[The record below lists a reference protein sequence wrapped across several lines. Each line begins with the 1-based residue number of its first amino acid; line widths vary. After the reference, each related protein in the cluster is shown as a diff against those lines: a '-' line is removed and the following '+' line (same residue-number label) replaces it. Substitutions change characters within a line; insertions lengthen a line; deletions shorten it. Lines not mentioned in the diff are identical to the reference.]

1 MWSEGEVPVL
11 GYWLQWQVLVCALII
26 AAPATVA
33 LKFAWKGKPEPPLKS
48 VELWGTCWRTLDPLW
63 LLFYRAFAFVLMAKL
78 LFDTTSQFGLFSL
91 VFYTQWT
98 FALVMLYF
106 GLGTIISAHGCWVG
120 RSSYRDDQI
129 KGKVK
134 PKSNQARNA
143 IQQRAGFFGNL
154 MLIIYQTCA
163 GAVMLT
169 DIVFWCLI
177 LPFLTSME
185 FQLTFLIGAI
195 HALNAVF
202 LIVDTALNRLPFSKL
217 GFAYFALFGV
227 LYISFQWLIHAFGV
241 KWWPYPFLELNTPLA
256 PLWYFGLAV
265 WHIPCYWIYSLII
278 NSKVSILP
286 RLFPRSFLRS

>member
-154 MLIIYQTCA
+154 MLIIYQ
-163 GAVMLT
+163 VNNNLS
-169 DIVFWCLI
+169 LN
-177 LPFLTSME
+177 
-185 FQLTFLIGAI
+185 FLIFS
-195 HALNAVF
+195 VF
-202 LIVDTALNRLPFSKL
+202 SSAQL
-217 GFAYFALFGV
+217 
-227 LYISFQWLIHAFGV
+227 
-241 KWWPYPFLELNTPLA
+241 
-256 PLWYFGLAV
+256 
-265 WHIPCYWIYSLII
+265 LII
-278 NSKVSILP
+278 LGMIY
-286 RLFPRSFLRS
+286 RTITC

>member
-26 AAPATVA
+26 AAPAIVA

-78 LFDTTSQFGLFSL
+78 LFDMTSQFGLFTL

-154 MLIIYQTCA
+154 MLIMYQTCA

>member
-78 LFDTTSQFGLFSL
+78 LFDMTSQFGLFTL

-120 RSSYRDDQI
+120 RSSYTDDQI

-278 NSKVSILP
+278 NSKLSILP

>member
-78 LFDTTSQFGLFSL
+78 LFDMTSQFGLFTL

>member
-1 MWSEGEVPVL
+1 MWNEVEGPVL

-63 LLFYRAFAFVLMAKL
+63 LLFYRAFAFVVMAKL
-78 LFDTTSQFGLFSL
+78 LFDMTSQFGLFTL

-98 FALVMLYF
+98 FALVILYF
-106 GLGTIISAHGCWVG
+106 LLGTIISAHGCWVG

-154 MLIIYQTCA
+154 MLIMYQTCA

-278 NSKVSILP
+278 SSKFSLLP

>member
-78 LFDTTSQFGLFSL
+78 LFDMTSQFGLFTL

-120 RSSYRDDQI
+120 RSSYTDDQI

>member
-1 MWSEGEVPVL
+1 MWNEVEGPVL

-63 LLFYRAFAFVLMAKL
+63 LLFYRAFAFVVMAKM
-78 LFDTTSQFGLFSL
+78 LFDMTSQFGLFTL

-98 FALVMLYF
+98 FALVILYF

-154 MLIIYQTCA
+154 MLIMYQTCA

-278 NSKVSILP
+278 SSKFSLLP

>member
-1 MWSEGEVPVL
+1 MWNEVEGPVL

-63 LLFYRAFAFVLMAKL
+63 LLFYRAFAFVVMAKL
-78 LFDTTSQFGLFSL
+78 LFDMTSQFGLFTL

-98 FALVMLYF
+98 FALVILYF
-106 GLGTIISAHGCWVG
+106 VLGTIISAHGCWVG

-154 MLIIYQTCA
+154 MLIMYQTCA

-227 LYISFQWLIHAFGV
+227 VYISFQWLIHAFGV

-278 NSKVSILP
+278 SSKFSLLP
-286 RLFPRSFLRS
+286 RLFPLSFLRS

>member
-11 GYWLQWQVLVCALII
+11 GYWLQWQVLVCTLII

-63 LLFYRAFAFVLMAKL
+63 LLFYRAFALVLMAKL
-78 LFDTTSQFGLFSL
+78 LFDMTSQFGLFTL

>member
-78 LFDTTSQFGLFSL
+78 LFDMTSQFGLFTL

-195 HALNAVF
+195 HALNAAF

-265 WHIPCYWIYSLII
+265 WYIPCYWIYSLII

>member
-33 LKFAWKGKPEPPLKS
+33 LKFAMKGKPEPPLKS

-63 LLFYRAFAFVLMAKL
+63 LLFYRASAFVLMAKL

-154 MLIIYQTCA
+154 MLIMYQTCA

>member
-1 MWSEGEVPVL
+1 MWNEVEGPVL

-63 LLFYRAFAFVLMAKL
+63 LLFYRAFAFVVMAKL
-78 LFDTTSQFGLFSL
+78 LFDMTSQFGLFTL

-98 FALVMLYF
+98 FALVILYF
-106 GLGTIISAHGCWVG
+106 VLGTIISAHGCWVG

-154 MLIIYQTCA
+154 MLIMYQTCA

-278 NSKVSILP
+278 SSKFSLLP

>member
-78 LFDTTSQFGLFSL
+78 LFDMTSQFGLFTL

-278 NSKVSILP
+278 NSKLSILP

>member
-78 LFDTTSQFGLFSL
+78 LFDMTSQFGLFTL

-227 LYISFQWLIHAFGV
+227 IYISFQWLIHAFGI